1 MSENKLFEMLND
13 LDDDILEQSEK
24 NVKYNKKP
32 VWIKWGAIVAA
43 SLLIVAAG
51 FFIAGKLGLF
61 DGINTQDSPKTE
73 VVDIGDNS
81 AKPVKD
87 NTTVFEVTDEDFNY
101 DIDYFYSD
109 VVNNGTSS
117 IDLENYEWVPV
128 YKEQTIPEALK
139 PYTLAYAGLPQVAVR
154 PVLNDFDLDGSGN
167 FDNSESK
174 LFFEADRAW
183 RQLVSEEKE
192 IEGYEYSEG
201 KNALVKFSIKTMA
214 QLLKENKHENR
225 VFSPVN
231 IYIALGMLA
240 ETTAGNTR
248 QQILDLLGVPAI
260 EDVRI
265 LMKGLYNS
273 AYYDENLKS
282 ILASSVWLR
291 DDMDYNQDTM
301 DSLAENYYASS
312 FSGEMGSPEYSEA
325 FRTWLDEQTDGLLKE
340 QIGDM
345 EFKKETL
352 VTLATTVCF
361 CAKWKQE
368 FIKDYTDEGI
378 FHAAAG
384 DVQCDF
390 MHQSTTGPCYRGD
403 KFRAVMKWFYPALGN
418 MMFILP
424 DEGVSV
430 YDLLEDEQVLDFIDK
445 GFDYEQSK
453 SVIIN
458 MTMPKFDISSKKD
471 IVEDL
476 KELGVTDAFD
486 KMNADFSPLTDET
499 DNIYLSKVEHG
510 VRVAADEEGVKAA
523 AFTVETIEYGAL
535 IPDETVDF
543 VLDRPF
549 MFVIRLGEGLPVFIG
564 IVENP

>member
-1 MSENKLFEMLND
+1 MKIPKIANAINNIDED
-13 LDDDILEQSEK
+13 LVVAAMEDKKKTKRKGI
-24 NVKYNKKP
+24 VK
-32 VWIKWGAIVAA
+32 WSIAVAA

-61 DGINTQDSPKTE
+61 DGINAQDSPEIK
-73 VVDIGDNS
+73 VVDIGDTALNTG
-81 AKPVKD
+81 KD
-87 NTTVFEVTDEDFNY
+87 
-101 DIDYFYSD
+101 
-109 VVNNGTSS
+109 TSS
-117 IDLENYEWVPV
+117 LHDTGDKEPAPINDQTGLNDIATPVTSDDSRYLAAV

-139 PYTLAYAGLPQVAVR
+139 TYTLSYPKIPQRPSGPKYTAYDSDGDGRLNEEEQELFTNSILEWNEFAYKKGMVEEYDQV
-154 PVLNDFDLDGSGN
+154 
-167 FDNSESK
+167 
-174 LFFEADRAW
+174 EA
-183 RQLVSEEKE
+183 
-192 IEGYEYSEG
+192 
-201 KNALVKFSIKTMA
+201 KNELLSFSTKTMT
-214 QLLKENKHENR
+214 QLLKENDHENR
-225 VFSPVN
+225 VFSPIN

-248 QQILDLLGVPAI
+248 QQILDLLGVSSI

-265 LMKGLYNS
+265 LMKGLYNNT
-273 AYYDENLKS
+273 YYDEDLKS
-282 ILASSVWLR
+282 VLASSIWLR
-291 DDMDYNQDTM
+291 DDTNYNQDTM

-312 FSGEMGSPEYSEA
+312 FSGEMGSPDYSEA

-361 CAKWKQE
+361 CAKWGQE

-430 YDLLEDEQVLDFIDK
+430 YDMLEDEQVLDFIDK

-523 AFTVETIEYGAL
+523 AFTVETIEMGAL

-549 MFVIRLGEGLPVFIG
+549 MFVIRLGDGLPMFIG

>member
-1 MSENKLFEMLND
+1 MSENKLFEMLNE

-43 SLLIVAAG
+43 SLLIVTAG
-51 FFIAGKLGLF
+51 FFTAGKLGMF
-61 DGINTQDSPKTE
+61 DGINAQDSPKIK
-73 VVDIGDNS
+73 VVDIGDTALNTGKDTNS
-81 AKPVKD
+81 LHEADDTEPAPVNDQTGLNDIATPVTSD
-87 NTTVFEVTDEDFNY
+87 N
-101 DIDYFYSD
+101 
-109 VVNNGTSS
+109 SS
-117 IDLENYEWVPV
+117 YLAAV
-128 YKEQTIPEALK
+128 YKEQTIPQALK
-139 PYTLAYAGLPQVAVR
+139 AYTLSYPKTPQRPSGPQYTAYDTDGDGR
-154 PVLNDFDLDGSGN
+154 LNEEEQELFT
-167 FDNSESK
+167 NSILE
-174 LFFEADRAW
+174 W
-183 RQLVSEEKE
+183 SEFLKKGMVE
-192 IEGYEYSEG
+192 EYDYVEG
-201 KNALVKFSIKTMA
+201 KKELLDFSAKVMK
-214 QLLKENKHENR
+214 QLLKEDDHENR
-225 VFSPVN
+225 VFSPIN

-240 ETTAGNTR
+240 ETTDGNTR
-248 QQILDLLGVPAI
+248 QQILDFLGVSSI

-265 LMKGLYNS
+265 LMKGLYNNT
-273 AYYDENLKS
+273 YYDEDLKS
-282 ILASSVWLR
+282 VLASSIWLR
-291 DDMDYNQDTM
+291 DDINYNQDTM

-499 DNIYLSKVEHG
+499 DNIYLNKVEHG

-523 AFTVETIEYGAL
+523 AFTVETIEMGAL

-549 MFVIRLGEGLPVFIG
+549 MFVIRIGDGLPMFIG

>member
-43 SLLIVAAG
+43 GLLIVAAG
-51 FFIAGKLGLF
+51 FFTAGKLGLF
-61 DGINTQDSPKTE
+61 DWINAQDSPKIK
-73 VVDIGDNS
+73 VVDIGDTALYTGKDTNS
-81 AKPVKD
+81 LHEADDTEPAPVNEQTGLND
-87 NTTVFEVTDEDFNY
+87 TDIPVT
-101 DIDYFYSD
+101 SD
-109 VVNNGTSS
+109 DSRY
-117 IDLENYEWVPV
+117 LAAV
-128 YKEQTIPEALK
+128 YKEQTRPEALK
-139 PYTLAYAGLPQVAVR
+139 TYTLSYPKIPQRPSGPKYTAYDTDGDGRLNEEEQELFTNSILEWSEFLKKGMVEEYDQV
-154 PVLNDFDLDGSGN
+154 
-167 FDNSESK
+167 
-174 LFFEADRAW
+174 EA
-183 RQLVSEEKE
+183 
-192 IEGYEYSEG
+192 
-201 KNALVKFSIKTMA
+201 KNELLSFSAKAMT
-214 QLLKENKHENR
+214 QLLKENDHKNR
-225 VFSPVN
+225 VFSPIN

-248 QQILDLLGVPAI
+248 QQILDLLGVSSI

-265 LMKGLYNS
+265 LMKGLYNNT
-273 AYYDENLKS
+273 YYDEDLKS
-282 ILASSVWLR
+282 VLASSIWLR
-291 DDMDYNQDTM
+291 DDTNYNQDTM

-361 CAKWKQE
+361 CAKWGQE

-453 SVIIN
+453 SVKIN

-486 KMNADFSPLTDET
+486 EMNADFSPLTDET

-523 AFTVETIEYGAL
+523 AFTVETIEMGAL

-549 MFVIRLGEGLPVFIG
+549 MFVIRIGDGLPMFIG

>member
-1 MSENKLFEMLND
+1 MKIPKIADAINNIDED
-13 LDDDILEQSEK
+13 LVVAAMEDKKKTKRKGI
-24 NVKYNKKP
+24 VK
-32 VWIKWGAIVAA
+32 WSIAVAA

-51 FFIAGKLGLF
+51 FFIGGKLGLF
-61 DGINTQDSPKTE
+61 DGINAQDSPEIK
-73 VVDIGDNS
+73 VVDIGDTALNTGKDTNFPHE
-81 AKPVKD
+81 ADDTEPAPVNEQTGLND
-87 NTTVFEVTDEDFNY
+87 IATPVT
-101 DIDYFYSD
+101 SD
-109 VVNNGTSS
+109 DSRY
-117 IDLENYEWVPV
+117 LAAV

-139 PYTLAYAGLPQVAVR
+139 TYTLSYPKIPQRPSGPKYTAYDTDGDGRLNEEEQELFTNSILEWSEFLKKGMVEEYDQV
-154 PVLNDFDLDGSGN
+154 
-167 FDNSESK
+167 
-174 LFFEADRAW
+174 EA
-183 RQLVSEEKE
+183 
-192 IEGYEYSEG
+192 
-201 KNALVKFSIKTMA
+201 KNELLSFSAKAMT
-214 QLLKENKHENR
+214 QLLKENDHKNR
-225 VFSPVN
+225 VFSPIN

-248 QQILDLLGVPAI
+248 QQILDLLGVSSI

-265 LMKGLYNS
+265 LMKGLYNNT
-273 AYYDENLKS
+273 YYDEDLKS
-282 ILASSVWLR
+282 VLASSIWLR
-291 DDMDYNQDTM
+291 DDTNYNQDTM

-361 CAKWKQE
+361 CAKWGQE

-453 SVIIN
+453 SVKIN

-486 KMNADFSPLTDET
+486 EMNADFSPLTDET

-523 AFTVETIEYGAL
+523 AFTVETIEMGAL

-549 MFVIRLGEGLPVFIG
+549 MFVIRIGDGLPMFIG